1 MTPQAQ
7 EKMNDIEATVEEEKV
22 ELKKILKV
30 LDSITGLIKPAVE
43 DVKQKSE
50 AKKEID
56 LPEFVKPADEH
67 LRYLFTRV
75 WTDDELK
82 MQQKLNVLDK
92 IFSVDSTPHDIRKE
106 YRKFRFP
113 LDKSTIPILADKDT
127 TVQKDIVDP
136 FYRGAN
142 SLDEFAQKIWD
153 VRGAFTDRT
162 RLSEWIAK
170 ECLDYKE

>member
-1 MTPQAQ
+1 MAPQAQ
-7 EKMNDIEATVEEEKV
+7 EKMNNIEATAEEKEL

-43 DVKQKSE
+43 EVKQKCE
-50 AKKEID
+50 AKKKID

-67 LRYLFTRV
+67 LRYLFTRI
-75 WTDDELK
+75 WTDDELEMPK
-82 MQQKLNVLDK
+82 KLSVLDK

-113 LDKSTIPILADKDT
+113 LDKSTIPVLADENT
-127 TVQKDIVDP
+127 TAQKDIVEP

-142 SLDEFAQKIWD
+142 FLDEFAQKIWD

-162 RLSEWIAK
+162 RLSEWIVK